1 MRCSPDTPEIDSRT
15 ATPRPHRPCTHAGR
29 VVDARDNLS
38 YVKSGDPVT
47 RGAIF
52 GMIRIGSQ
60 VDVVVPWRDGMTV
73 RVRPGDR
80 VRAGETVLVD

>member
-1 MRCSPDTPEIDSRT
+1 MLR
-15 ATPRPHRPCTHAGR
+15 R
-29 VVDARDNLS
+29 VDCGEN
-38 YVKSGDPVT
+38 SGWDRQLREV
-47 RGAIF
+47 RRRGHQGAIV

-80 VRAGETVLVD
+80 VRAGQTVLVD